1 VDQPAAPCRTVDAKT
16 PTVAR
21 AISADVCV
29 SSHWDANND
38 LYGESCSP
46 DSVNATDHQHRVPPT
61 LTTQASSSTR
71 DDRAGRQFRRCQ
83 PKHGKAP
90 IGYRSRAFGY
100 TGALYNAPTFVVCTT
115 AQLTDPFGGSSTYTN
130 SIHRLGCQVSTAA
143 ERTAART
150 SSKYEANGGVSRS
163 LISTSSRTGLV
174 PCERPLSTRS
184 ASRRPK
190 ASLDHRNIFSSAR
203 GQRLV
208 AEWLTVN
215 DGERRS

>member
-1 VDQPAAPCRTVDAKT
+1 MDQPAAPCRTVDAKT
-16 PTVAR
+16 PTVDC

-29 SSHWDANND
+29 GSHWDANND

-71 DDRAGRQFRRCQ
+71 DDRAERQFGRCQ

-100 TGALYNAPTFVVCTT
+100 TGALYNGPTFVVCTT
-115 AQLTDPFGGSSTYTN
+115 AQLTDPFGGSSTCTN
-130 SIHRLGCQVSTAA
+130 SIHRLGCQVSIAA

-150 SSKYEANGGVSRS
+150 SSKYEANGGVARS
-163 LISTSSRTGLV
+163 LISHVV
-174 PCERPLSTRS
+174 PNGPGSMRATIVHLFGMARAQLSMQNGCADRQFGAGS
-184 ASRRPK
+184 A
-190 ASLDHRNIFSSAR
+190 AR
-203 GQRLV
+203 CGAANGQR
-208 AEWLTVN
+208 W
-215 DGERRS
+215 